1 MQMKKAINLQKFNE
15 KRGITLIALVVTIIV
30 LLILAGISI
39 SMLAGQN
46 SILNRA
52 SEAKEEYSNSTE
64 KEQIQLSYNSAIT
77 RKLGD
82 SITAEELQ
90 NELNEV
96 VGKENGTSK
105 AEVTDKGNGVFNVK
119 FVKTNHNYRVDNGDV
134 TLLTGEDKSV
144 VEPKNVADWEYE
156 PNADGTLTIT
166 GYKGS
171 DTDVVIPN
179 YIGGVRVK
187 RIQSKKF
194 SIWSEDICDTSEYI
208 YYMCARIYVQKTIN
222 RVTISYG
229 IEIIEDCAFLGTVNM
244 NNINIPSSVTKIGER
259 AFWGCSS
266 LTSIT
271 IPSSVTSMDNYI
283 FLEIPSITVTV
294 PYKSG
299 ENPPSGW
306 KWGWNS
312 TDSDCEIKIKYQQ

>member
-1 MQMKKAINLQKFNE
+1 MQMKKTINLQKFNE

-46 SILNRA
+46 GILNRA
-52 SEAKEEYSNSTE
+52 SEANEEYSNSTE

-119 FVKTNHNYRVDNGDV
+119 FVKTNRNYRVDNGDV

-144 VEPKNVADWEYE
+144 VEPKNVADWEYKT
-156 PNADGTLTIT
+156 NDDGTLTIT

-179 YIGGVRVK
+179 YIGGVKVK
-187 RIQSKKF
+187 RIESSNID
-194 SIWSEDICDTSEYI
+194 SIWNDAIRYDNSASKIWLGSTSI
-208 YYMCARIYVQKTIN
+208 KVQITITRI
-222 RVTISYG
+222 TISYG
-229 IEIIEDCAFLGTVNM
+229 IEEIGDFAFCGTVGVENVS
-244 NNINIPSSVTKIGER
+244 IPSSVTSIGER
-259 AFWGCSS
+259 AFWGCRS
-266 LTSIT
+266 LTNII
-271 IPSSVTSMDNYI
+271 IPSRVTTMGSQI
-283 FLEIPSITVTV
+283 FYRNTF
-294 PYKSG
+294 
-299 ENPPSGW
+299 N
-306 KWGWNS
+306 NS
-312 TDSDCEIKIKYQQ
+312 NSAI